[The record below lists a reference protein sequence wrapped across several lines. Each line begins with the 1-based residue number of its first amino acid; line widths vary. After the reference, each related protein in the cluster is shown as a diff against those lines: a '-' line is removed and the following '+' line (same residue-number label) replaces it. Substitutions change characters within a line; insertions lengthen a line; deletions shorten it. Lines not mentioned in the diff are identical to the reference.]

1 MFGAPLGA
9 PYFFTMKQKF
19 LSWFLLFC
27 AVGLSTTAAYYSVL
41 GLSVLFASVAIP
53 VMVMGSFLEVS
64 KIAIA
69 TYLHN
74 QWKKTYTGLKIYL
87 TTALVILSFITSLGI
102 YGLLT
107 TGFQENIAKMNISD
121 KQVANVEVKKKRFEE
136 IKTELTTEKSTL
148 DKDISQLRNALSTNT
163 TTQSVDRKTGQVT
176 TKANTGNRKAFE
188 LQLKEAQIRR
198 DTISSKIDAL
208 NDSITNLD
216 VQVLNMESEA
226 ELGNELGAVKYVSEI
241 TGWDV
246 KSVANIFILL
256 IIFVFDPL
264 AIVLVIATNQ
274 AFERLKPKV
283 NIYGEPKPEKEIWD
297 RVAKLKE
304 EGQLPPEPTEEEK
317 IEEPTALAN
326 SQYQNEYD
334 IEIERQ
340 RLIREINKIENSGV
354 SSRKRGA
361 VLDELQHRLSSLSDD
376 NIKTY

>member
-1 MFGAPLGA
+1 
-9 PYFFTMKQKF
+9 
-19 LSWFLLFC
+19 
-27 AVGLSTTAAYYSVL
+27 
-41 GLSVLFASVAIP
+41 
-53 VMVMGSFLEVS
+53 
-64 KIAIA
+64 
-69 TYLHN
+69 
-74 QWKKTYTGLKIYL
+74 
-87 TTALVILSFITSLGI
+87 
-102 YGLLT
+102 LLT
-107 TGFQENIAKMNISD
+107 TGFQENITKMNISD

-136 IKTELTTEKSTL
+136 IKIELTTEKSTL

-188 LQLKEAQIRR
+188 SQLKDAQTRKDNIAL
-198 DTISSKIDAL
+198 KIDAL
-208 NDSITNLD
+208 NDSITDLD

-283 NIYGEPKPEKEIWD
+283 NIYGESKPEKEIWD
-297 RVAKLKE
+297 RVTKLKE

-326 SQYQNEYD
+326 SQYRNEYD
-334 IEIERQ
+334 IKSETSIQNEIET
-340 RLIREINKIENSGV
+340 IENKIQKIQKSGAIG
-354 SSRKRGA
+354 RRIDAAIAPLKEK
-361 VLDELQHRLSSLSDD
+361 LKSLKNKDD
-376 NIKTY
+376 NTINYM

>member
-1 MFGAPLGA
+1 
-9 PYFFTMKQKF
+9 MKQKF

-27 AVGLSTTAAYYSVL
+27 AVGLSVTAAYYSVL

-69 TYLHN
+69 TYLHD

-87 TTALVILSFITSLGI
+87 TVALVILSFITSLGI

-136 IKTELTTEKSTL
+136 IKTELTTEKYTL

-163 TTQSVDRKTGQVT
+163 TTQSVDKKTGQVT

-188 LQLKEAQIRR
+188 LQLKEAQTRR
-198 DTISSKIDAL
+198 DTISSKIDIL

-226 ELGNELGAVKYVSEI
+226 ELGNELGAIKYVSEI
-241 TGWDV
+241 TGWDI

-274 AFERLKPKV
+274 AFEKLKPKT
-283 NIYGEPKPEKEIWD
+283 NIYGKS
-297 RVAKLKE
+297 
-304 EGQLPPEPTEEEK
+304 K
-317 IEEPTALAN
+317 IEISPPI
-326 SQYQNEYD
+326 
-334 IEIERQ
+334 IEESVIEQPQIDPNIEFERQ
-340 RLIREINKIENSGV
+340 RIIEEMNRIANSGV

-361 VLDELQHRLSSLSDD
+361 VLDELQNRLSSLSDD
-376 NIKTY
+376 NTKTY

>member
-1 MFGAPLGA
+1 
-9 PYFFTMKQKF
+9 MKEKF
-19 LSWFLLFC
+19 LPYFLLFC
-27 AVGLSTTAAYYSVL
+27 AIGLSFTAAYYSVL

-53 VMVMGSFLEVS
+53 VIVMGSFLEIS

-69 TYLHN
+69 TYLHD
-74 QWKKTYTGLKIYL
+74 QWKKTYLGLKIYL
-87 TTALVILSFITSLGI
+87 TIAVIVLSFITSLGI

-107 TGFQENIAKMNISD
+107 TGFQENITKMNISN

-136 IKTELTTEKSTL
+136 IKIELTIEKSTL

-188 LQLKEAQIRR
+188 SQLKDAQTRKDNIAL
-198 DTISSKIDAL
+198 KIDAL
-208 NDSITNLD
+208 NDSITDLD

-274 AFERLKPKV
+274 AFEKLKPKI

-297 RVAKLKE
+297 RVTKLRK
-304 EGQLPPEPTEEEK
+304 EGQLPTESTEEET
-317 IEEPTALAN
+317 IEEPIALAN
-326 SQYQNEYD
+326 SQYRNEYD
-334 IEIERQ
+334 IKSETSIQNEIET
-340 RLIREINKIENSGV
+340 IENKIQKIQKSGAIG
-354 SSRKRGA
+354 RRIDAAIAPLKEK
-361 VLDELQHRLSSLSDD
+361 LKSLKNKDD
-376 NIKTY
+376 NTINYM